1 MAVFAAFI
9 HLRQDVHARRDLEP
23 SLTAAFTDNEALH
36 SYYFTIIFREA
47 DNGTKY
53 YLSQMLE
60 QHMKFIAEKLPYI
73 LFQTYIYRL
82 VNKKGTFQRFGGI
95 PSETE

>member
-1 MAVFAAFI
+1 MATFAAFNQL
-9 HLRQDVHARRDLEP
+9 HQDVHVRRTLEP
-23 SLTAAFTDNEALH
+23 SLTVPFTDNKALQ
-36 SYYFTIIFREA
+36 SFYFTIIFREA